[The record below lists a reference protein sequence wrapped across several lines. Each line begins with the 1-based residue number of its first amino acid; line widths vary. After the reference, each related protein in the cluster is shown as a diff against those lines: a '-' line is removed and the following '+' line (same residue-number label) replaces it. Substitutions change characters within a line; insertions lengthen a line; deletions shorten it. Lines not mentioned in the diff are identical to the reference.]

1 MLVLHPKQVRNAH
14 QQPQTTSQAWRP
26 PSGGVESE
34 VEVRET
40 VLGAPLGSMAYR
52 SISLSFFCVL
62 GVASFAVLEGCGRS

>member
-40 VLGAPLGSMAYR
+40 VLGAPLGSMA
-52 SISLSFFCVL
+52 
-62 GVASFAVLEGCGRS
+62 